1 MTGAG
6 SAENIIRSILRIVVG
21 FTFSCHGWQKLFG
34 AFGGLHGHAAHFPHL
49 LWFAGL
55 IETVGGA
62 LILLGLFTSPVA
74 FILSGEMAT
83 AYFMGHYPHGFYPIL
98 NHGELA
104 VVYCFVF
111 LYLFAAGAGP
121 ISLDRAFRRK
131 NA

>member
-1 MTGAG
+1 MTGTG
-6 SAENIIRSILRIVVG
+6 ESIIRSILRIVVG

-62 LILLGLFTSPVA
+62 LILLGLFTSPAA
-74 FILSGEMAT
+74 FILSGEMAA

-131 NA
+131 SA

>member
-6 SAENIIRSILRIVVG
+6 SAQGLIRSILRIVVG

-34 AFGGLHGHAAHFPHL
+34 MFGGLQGHSAHFPHL
-49 LWFAGL
+49 LWFAGI

-62 LILLGLFTSPVA
+62 LILLGLFTSPAA
-74 FILSGEMAT
+74 FILCGEMAV
-83 AYFMGHYPHGFYPIL
+83 AYFMGHYPHGFFPIQ

-111 LYLFAAGAGP
+111 LYLFVAGPGP
-121 ISLDRAFRRK
+121 ISLDRLFRRK
-131 NA
+131 SA